1 MYIDSVRVVI
11 FFTMSGHK
19 KNQTEMKYFRR
30 QLRKNST
37 PAECTLWK
45 LLKGKHIDGMSFR
58 RQYSVDRY
66 IIVFYCPQLKLGIEL
81 DGDYHY
87 YGGAKENDIDRE
99 KFLLQYYGINIIRFE
114 NKVVFEQPQSI
125 VNKII
130 EIKNKR

>member
-1 MYIDSVRVVI
+1 
-11 FFTMSGHK
+11 MSEHK
-19 KNQTEMKYFRR
+19 KNQSEMKFLRR
-30 QLRKNST
+30 QLRNNST
-37 PAECTLWK
+37 PAECALWK
-45 LLKGKHIDGMSFR
+45 LLKGKQVDGVSFR

-66 IIVFYCPQLKLGIEL
+66 IIDFYCPQLKLGIEL

-99 KFLLQYYGINIIRFE
+99 KFLLQYYGINILRFE

-130 EIKNKR
+130 EIRKKQ

>member
-1 MYIDSVRVVI
+1 
-11 FFTMSGHK
+11 
-19 KNQTEMKYFRR
+19 
-30 QLRKNST
+30 
-37 PAECTLWK
+37 
-45 LLKGKHIDGMSFR
+45 MSFR

-66 IIVFYCPQLKLGIEL
+66 IIDFYCPQLKLGIEL